1 MAVSMSG
8 GIINFHRVV
17 DVFDGKADRWCSHH
31 RNGATLAAY
40 LPKGHP
46 FDCYVRRVDGERVV
60 DPDIYAPDP
69 GDSVILRE
77 VPGAAAGVFAIVAI
91 ILTAGSYL
99 VQRLTAPK
107 IPGSD
112 FGSPDGPVQSFG
124 GIQTISAG
132 GVPLPLVYGEVRTG
146 GNIVDSFES
155 AKNDS
160 DFVLP
165 VDPTI
170 LANDPFAATSEFI
183 RKTVNIGTRRLA
195 RSVSVLNT
203 RLVLCAGPVESI
215 HSIEIDER
223 SVDDFAGLVVEARG
237 GSQHQGSIVDFNRV
251 VKTRTLVLAVPQA
264 TPVEFTT
271 TVEVDQIEPVLRFA
285 TGLYKI
291 KDDGFKFNRAVE
303 ITVEYRLE
311 SATSWILAGTFIVD
325 DFAVNALEYRIRI
338 GPLDRAKY
346 DVKITRVTVDETDS
360 KKFSAFQLFFV
371 NEITFQERNHPG
383 VAQLA
388 FSQLPGELV
397 SPIHP
402 TNYTAVVKGFNDIRV
417 YTSDTEFTTGWTD
430 NPAWCCGHFLTSKL
444 NGMGIVFSWEDI
456 NIPSFL
462 LWAKHADG
470 LVEDGRGALEKRATF
485 NKIYDTRTNAFQIL
499 QDFATGSGVSIIYKG
514 AQFRVVVDEAR
525 PRVQIFSEANVISGQ
540 INRAY
545 FPKSE
550 LPTRIHVQFRN
561 LENNW
566 ELDTVMEE
574 DPDIALGLFQSA
586 KTFRMLHITRPGHA
600 AREAMRVVRT
610 NTLITQGVEF
620 TAGLQAASLSVG
632 DRIGISSVGVGI
644 GLGSGQITHV
654 ESDNMTMHL
663 DDEITFE
670 AGKTYAI
677 SVQHVYDGIIDT
689 VLLVHGGDGVTTNIA
704 QSVDRPWRRDLQA
717 GDKYAVGE
725 ADSQVRDYRVDAVEL
740 SGFGKK
746 FRVKIRAGL
755 YDERAFDLTPV
766 SNPFVTANE
775 LPHRD
780 SVPGSVRNLQAVY
793 SRAEPSSRVGRRSQ
807 RTIEVDWNPPESFSI
822 DHYEV
827 LYRESVN
834 TGTPTG
840 GREIEAAWQIAGTT
854 RGRRFEISQN
864 IDVDTAYEIVVLA
877 VSPGGQRIDVDV
889 APVRR
894 VETF

>member
-1 MAVSMSG
+1 MSG
-8 GIINFHRVV
+8 GIVTIHRVV
-17 DVFDGKADRWCSHH
+17 DVFDGKTDSWCSHH
-31 RNGATLAAY
+31 RRGAALSSY
-40 LPKGHP
+40 LPTGHP
-46 FDCYVRRVDGERVV
+46 FECYARTGEIERIV
-60 DPDIYAPDP
+60 DPDSYTPEP
-69 GDSVILRE
+69 GACVVLRE
-77 VPGAAAGVFAIVAI
+77 VPEGLGSAALVVFIAQLV
-91 ILTAGSYL
+91 LVAGSYL
-99 VQRLTAPK
+99 AHRLTMPE
-107 IPGSD
+107 IPDSD
-112 FGSPDGPVQSFG
+112 FGSPDGPTQSFG

-132 GVPLPLVYGEVRTG
+132 GVPLPLAYGEIRTG

-155 AKNDS
+155 AKNDT
-160 DFVLP
+160 DFVFA
-165 VDPTI
+165 DADRQTI
-170 LANDPFAATSEFI
+170 EL
-183 RKTVNIGTRRLA
+183 GTRRLS

-203 RLVLCAGPVESI
+203 RLVLCAGPIDSI

-223 SVDDFAGLVVEARG
+223 SIDEFPGLIVDTRNGT
-237 GSQHQGSIVDFNRV
+237 QHQTAIIDFNRV
-251 VKTRTLVLAVPQA
+251 VTTRSLRLAVPKA

-271 TVEVDQIEPVLRFA
+271 VGEVDQIEPVLRFS

-311 SATSWILAGTFIVD
+311 SATAWILLGTFIVD

-346 DVKITRVTVDETDS
+346 DVKITRVTADELTNPQNN
-360 KKFSAFQLFFV
+360 FSAFEVFFV

-383 VAQLA
+383 VAQIA
-388 FSQLPGELV
+388 FSQLPGESV

-402 TNYTAVVKGFNDIRV
+402 TNYTAVVKGFDDVRI
-417 YTSDTEFTTGWTD
+417 YTSETEFTTGWTD

-444 NGMGIVFSWEDI
+444 NGMGVVFDWSDI
-456 NIPSFL
+456 NIPSFM
-462 LWAKHADG
+462 LWAKHADE
-470 LVEDGRGALEKRATF
+470 LVEDGRGALEKRSTF
-485 NKIYDTRTNAFQIL
+485 NKIYDTRTNAFKIL

-525 PRVQIFSEANVISGQ
+525 PRVQIFSEANVISGE

-550 LPTRIHVQFRN
+550 LPTRINVQFRN

-574 DPDIALGLFQSA
+574 DPDIALGLFQAS
-586 KTFRMLHITRPGHA
+586 KTFRMLHITRPGQA
-600 AREAMRVVRT
+600 AREAMRIVRA
-610 NTLITQGVEF
+610 NTLITQGVEL

-632 DRIGISSVGVGI
+632 DRIGIASVGVGI

-654 ESDNMTMHL
+654 EADDKTMHL
-663 DDEITFE
+663 DDDITFE
-670 AGKTYAI
+670 AGKSYAI

-689 VLLVHGGDGVTTNIA
+689 VNLVHGGDGVTTNIV
-704 QSVDRPWRRDLQA
+704 QSTDKAWKRTLQA

-725 ADSQVRDYRVDAVEL
+725 ADTQVRDYRVDAVEV
-740 SGFGKK
+740 SGLGKT
-746 FRVKIRAGL
+746 FRVKVRAGL
-755 YDERAFDLTPV
+755 YDELAFDLTPV

-780 SVPGSVRNLQAVY
+780 SVPGSVRNLKATY

-827 LYRESVN
+827 IYREAFN
-834 TGTPTG
+834 AGNPPTG
-840 GREIEAAWQIAGTT
+840 VKIETAWQIAGTT
-854 RGRRFEISQN
+854 RGRRFELSQN
-864 IDVDTAYEIVVLA
+864 IAVDSTYQIVVLA
-877 VSPGGQRIDVDV
+877 VSPGGQRIDVDAAAV
-889 APVRR
+889 VS
-894 VETF
+894 VDTF